1 MWFVQQLHESV
12 VLQHFPEESI
22 LRDGRP
28 APDVRSGDSCASP
41 YCDNLGVI
49 GVDAEDVLHLRES
62 VQQTFEMNGFRMHE
76 ETEAEQDA
84 KILGGRFHGEANI
97 IRPTKQ
103 RVDKTRKAFLWLA
116 RRPRITGR

>member
-76 ETEAEQDA
+76 ETEAEQER
-84 KILGGRFHGEANI
+84 IRRTCEVQGQPVIGG
-97 IRPTKQ
+97 
-103 RVDKTRKAFLWLA
+103 
-116 RRPRITGR
+116 